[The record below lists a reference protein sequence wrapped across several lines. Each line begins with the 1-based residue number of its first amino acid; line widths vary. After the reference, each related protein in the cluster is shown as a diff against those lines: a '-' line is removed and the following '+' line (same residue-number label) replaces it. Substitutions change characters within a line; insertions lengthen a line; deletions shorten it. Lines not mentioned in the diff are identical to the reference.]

1 MVVVL
6 NCLSAAII
14 STLLLGGCIT
24 DTPNL
29 VDEYQV
35 GDSQMS
41 CAAIKAEIS
50 DLKRR
55 GEEIAGAKSST
66 TKKKVA
72 LGVGGLFV
80 WPAWFFMNL
89 SSGKKQELK
98 SIENRINALKK
109 IGLTKCDSHINPE
122 QQAPAPVYHQ
132 HYAPP
137 PAYPASQPPL
147 YYPQPQ
153 PQPSR

>member
-1 MVVVL
+1 M
-6 NCLSAAII
+6 
-14 STLLLGGCIT
+14 T

-41 CAAIKAEIS
+41 CQAIRAEIS

-66 TKKKVA
+66 TKKNIA
-72 LGVGGLFV
+72 LGVGGIFV

-98 SIENRINALKK
+98 SIEKRINALKK
-109 IGLTKCDSHINPE
+109 LGLTKCDAYVTPE
-122 QQAPAPVYHQ
+122 YHT
-132 HYAPP
+132 APP
-137 PAYPASQPPL
+137 PTATNPPPVAPSLYPNPPQQ
-147 YYPQPQ
+147 YPQPV
-153 PQPSR
+153 PQHYPQGR